1 MGLIKDLKKES
12 RELGVPIWKLPD
24 VVLVMMALINIG
36 IMIMTYFIASKY
48 DNDPGKVIVLVAIE
62 AAIVMI
68 IGNVLSESAKQ
79 IVETNKLKKEFI
91 QIISHQMRSPLT
103 TMKWQLEL
111 LKKKASNFT
120 EKQVVQLDK
129 IYEENERLTNMIADI
144 LNMSRIDKRSEHLIY
159 TDVALEDSVSDC
171 INMLAGFARFK
182 DIQIDFKEG
191 KKGHKVFVDNE
202 KMKIAIVNV
211 LENAISY
218 SKKGKRI
225 KVTIRPDGE
234 FVALKI
240 KDEGIGIKEGEQDV
254 IFNKFYR
261 GEGGKKAQPE
271 GTGLGLFMSR
281 KVAQQMGGDIE
292 LKSKVGKG
300 SEFILKFLKAK
311 KKRR

>member
-1 MGLIKDLKKES
+1 MGLLKDLKKDS
-12 RELGVPIWKLPD
+12 LELGVPIWKLPD
-24 VVLVMMALINIG
+24 VVLVMMACMNIAV
-36 IMIMTYFIASKY
+36 MIVTYFVATRY
-48 DNDPGKVIVLVAIE
+48 DNDPGKIIVLVAIE
-62 AAIVMI
+62 AIIIMI

-111 LKKKASNFT
+111 LKNKSSNLT
-120 EKQVVQLDK
+120 EKQFLQVDR

-159 TDVALEDSVSDC
+159 ADIILENSVNDC
-171 INMLAGFARFK
+171 ISMLAGFAKFK
-182 DIQIDFKEG
+182 QITIDFKNSSKE
-191 KKGHKVFVDNE
+191 HKILVDNE

-211 LENAISY
+211 IENAISY
-218 SKKGKRI
+218 SKKGNMI
-225 KVTIRPDGE
+225 KISIQPDGD

-240 KDEGIGIKEGEQDV
+240 KDQGIGIKEGEQII

-281 KVAQQMGGDIE
+281 KVIEQMGGSIT
-292 LKSKVGKG
+292 LKSKVDKG
-300 SEFILKFLKAK
+300 TEFTLRFLKSK
-311 KKRR
+311 KKRK